1 MLKANAELS
10 ERMALAIYN
19 LGIRQKENDK
29 EQRQLLANLQQK

>member
-19 LGIRQKENDK
+19 LGFRQKENDK
-29 EQRQLLANLQQK
+29 ERRQLLANLQQK